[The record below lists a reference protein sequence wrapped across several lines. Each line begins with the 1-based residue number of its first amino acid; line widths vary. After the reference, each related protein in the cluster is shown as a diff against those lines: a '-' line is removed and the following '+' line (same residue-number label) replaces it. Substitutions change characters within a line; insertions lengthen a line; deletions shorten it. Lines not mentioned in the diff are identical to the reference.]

1 MVNTQEH
8 IWNRNFIFITIGNGL
23 LFVNFHMLVPTIAM
37 YAASIGSSGS
47 EIGIIAGIFA
57 LSAIVVRL
65 FTDALVGKLGKKR
78 CLFLGLLTSLIA
90 TAGYGLFPT
99 FGGLLAAR
107 ILHGFGFGL
116 STTFAAA
123 LAVEVIPPEHRGEG
137 VGYFGLGN
145 TISMGSA
152 PAIGVAVFS
161 AFPPL
166 VLFAIASAACV
177 VAILLFGLARVPE
190 RPLMQKK
197 KETIS
202 LIHHFFEEGTA
213 VPGVIS
219 FLFGFVYA
227 SVNTYLPLMAEEA
240 HIAYAGLFFVFGTL
254 FVFIS
259 RLFGGKLYDRHGPFC
274 VMFPGVLIYSVA
286 IFMICTAHSSVYLL
300 CGSIFYGLGA
310 GLLMPAIMTWLFN
323 VVAPARRSNASATYY
338 NTMDLG
344 TCLGIVLLGTL
355 AGHVGYIAIFY
366 AVLAVMGLYIAFT
379 LWAWKSG
386 YMSDHR
392 TPPSGS
398 PVP

>member
-1 MVNTQEH
+1 MNQQNR
-8 IWNRNFIFITIGNGL
+8 IWNGNFILITVGNGL

-37 YAASIGSSGS
+37 YAASIGSSGG

-65 FTDALVGKLGKKR
+65 FTDALVGRLGKKR
-78 CLFLGLLTSLIA
+78 CLFLGLLTSLVA

-99 FGGLLAAR
+99 FGGLLTAR

-152 PAIGVAVFS
+152 PAVGVAVFS
-161 AFPPL
+161 AFPPQI
-166 VLFAIASAACV
+166 LFALASAACIV
-177 VAILLFGLARVPE
+177 SMTLFLLARVPE
-190 RPLMQKK
+190 RPAGQVK
-197 KETIS
+197 KERIS
-202 LIHHFFEEGTA
+202 LLHHFFEEGTA

-219 FLFGFVYA
+219 FLFGFVNA

-240 HIAYAGLFFVFGTL
+240 HIAYAGLFFVSGTF
-254 FVFIS
+254 FVFLS
-259 RLFGGKLYDRHGPFC
+259 RIVGGKVYDRHGPFS
-274 VMFPGVLIYSVA
+274 VMFPGVLLYSVA
-286 IFMICTAHSSVYLL
+286 IFMICTAHSPIYLL
-300 CGSIFYGLGA
+300 CGSVFYGLGA

-355 AGHVGYIAIFY
+355 AGHVGYVAIFY
-366 AVLAVMGLYIAFT
+366 GVLAVMGLYIAFT

-386 YMSDHR
+386 HMTDQR

>member
-177 VAILLFGLARVPE
+177 VAILLFMLARVPE

-240 HIAYAGLFFVFGTL
+240 HIAYAGLFLYLARCSFL
-254 FVFIS
+254 FPVC
-259 RLFGGKLYDRHGPFC
+259 LVGLYDRHGPFC

-386 YMSDHR
+386 HMSDHR

>member
-1 MVNTQEH
+1 MNQQNR
-8 IWNRNFIFITIGNGL
+8 IWNGNFILITVGNGL

-37 YAASIGSSGS
+37 YAAAIGSSGG

-65 FTDALVGKLGKKR
+65 FTDALVGRLGKKR
-78 CLFLGLLTSLIA
+78 CLFLGLLTSLVA

-99 FGGLLAAR
+99 FGGLLTAR

-152 PAIGVAVFS
+152 PAVGVAVFS
-161 AFPPL
+161 AFPPQI
-166 VLFAIASAACV
+166 LFALASAACIV
-177 VAILLFGLARVPE
+177 SMTLFLLARVPE
-190 RPLMQKK
+190 RPAGQVK
-197 KETIS
+197 KERIS
-202 LIHHFFEEGTA
+202 LLHHFFEEGTA

-240 HIAYAGLFFVFGTL
+240 HIAYAGLFFVSGTL
-254 FVFIS
+254 FVFLS
-259 RLFGGKLYDRHGPFC
+259 RVVGGKVYDRHGPFS
-274 VMFPGVLIYSVA
+274 VMFPGVLLYSVA
-286 IFMICTAHSSVYLL
+286 IFMICTAHSPIYLL
-300 CGSIFYGLGA
+300 CGSVFYGLGA

-355 AGHVGYIAIFY
+355 AGHVGYVAIFY
-366 AVLAVMGLYIAFT
+366 GVLAVMGLYIAFT
-379 LWAWKSG
+379 FWAWKSG
-386 YMSDHR
+386 HMTDRR

>member
-99 FGGLLAAR
+99 FGGLMAAR

-152 PAIGVAVFS
+152 PAHRRG
-161 AFPPL
+161 
-166 VLFAIASAACV
+166 
-177 VAILLFGLARVPE
+177 
-190 RPLMQKK
+190 
-197 KETIS
+197 
-202 LIHHFFEEGTA
+202 
-213 VPGVIS
+213 
-219 FLFGFVYA
+219 
-227 SVNTYLPLMAEEA
+227 
-240 HIAYAGLFFVFGTL
+240 
-254 FVFIS
+254 
-259 RLFGGKLYDRHGPFC
+259 RLFGVSPAGTVCYCIGSLCRRYPSLYAGTGTGTAAHAKKERNDFPYPPF
-274 VMFPGVLIYSVA
+274 L
-286 IFMICTAHSSVYLL
+286 
-300 CGSIFYGLGA
+300 
-310 GLLMPAIMTWLFN
+310 
-323 VVAPARRSNASATYY
+323 
-338 NTMDLG
+338 
-344 TCLGIVLLGTL
+344 
-355 AGHVGYIAIFY
+355 
-366 AVLAVMGLYIAFT
+366 
-379 LWAWKSG
+379 
-386 YMSDHR
+386 
-392 TPPSGS
+392 
-398 PVP
+398 

>member
-1 MVNTQEH
+1 MNQQNR
-8 IWNRNFIFITIGNGL
+8 IWNGNFILITVGNGL

-37 YAASIGSSGS
+37 YAASIGSSGG

-65 FTDALVGKLGKKR
+65 FTDALVGRLGKKR
-78 CLFLGLLTSLIA
+78 CLFLGLLTSLVA

-99 FGGLLAAR
+99 FGGLLTAR

-152 PAIGVAVFS
+152 PAVGVAVFS
-161 AFPPL
+161 AFPPQI
-166 VLFAIASAACV
+166 LFAMASAACIV
-177 VAILLFGLARVPE
+177 SMTLFLLARVPE
-190 RPLMQKK
+190 RPAGQVK
-197 KETIS
+197 KERIS
-202 LIHHFFEEGTA
+202 LLHHFFEEGTA

-240 HIAYAGLFFVFGTL
+240 HIAYAGLFFVSGTL
-254 FVFIS
+254 FVFLS
-259 RLFGGKLYDRHGPFC
+259 RIVGGKVYDRHGPFS
-274 VMFPGVLIYSVA
+274 VMFPGVLLYSVA
-286 IFMICTAHSSVYLL
+286 IFMICTAHSSAYLL
-300 CGSIFYGLGA
+300 CGSVFYGLGA

-338 NTMDLG
+338 NTRDLG

-355 AGHVGYIAIFY
+355 AGHVGYVAIFY
-366 AVLAVMGLYIAFT
+366 GVLAVMGLYIAFT

-386 YMSDHR
+386 HMTDR
-392 TPPSGS
+392 CTPPSGS

>member
-37 YAASIGSSGS
+37 YAASIVSSGS

-90 TAGYGLFPT
+90 TVGYGLFPT

-166 VLFAIASAACV
+166 VLFVIASAACV
-177 VAILLFGLARVPE
+177 VAILLFMLARVPE

-202 LIHHFFEEGTA
+202 LIHHFG
-213 VPGVIS
+213 
-219 FLFGFVYA
+219 A
-227 SVNTYLPLMAEEA
+227 S
-240 HIAYAGLFFVFGTL
+240 I
-254 FVFIS
+254 
-259 RLFGGKLYDRHGPFC
+259 
-274 VMFPGVLIYSVA
+274 
-286 IFMICTAHSSVYLL
+286 
-300 CGSIFYGLGA
+300 
-310 GLLMPAIMTWLFN
+310 
-323 VVAPARRSNASATYY
+323 
-338 NTMDLG
+338 
-344 TCLGIVLLGTL
+344 
-355 AGHVGYIAIFY
+355 
-366 AVLAVMGLYIAFT
+366 
-379 LWAWKSG
+379 
-386 YMSDHR
+386 
-392 TPPSGS
+392 
-398 PVP
+398 

>member
-1 MVNTQEH
+1 MNQQNR
-8 IWNRNFIFITIGNGL
+8 IWNGNFILITVGNGL

-37 YAASIGSSGS
+37 YAASIGSSGG

-65 FTDALVGKLGKKR
+65 FTDALVGRLGKKR
-78 CLFLGLLTSLIA
+78 CLFLGLLTSLVA

-99 FGGLLAAR
+99 FGGLLTAR

-152 PAIGVAVFS
+152 PAVGVAVFS
-161 AFPPL
+161 AFPPQI
-166 VLFAIASAACV
+166 LFALASAACIV
-177 VAILLFGLARVPE
+177 SMTLFLLALVPE
-190 RPLMQKK
+190 PPAGQVK
-197 KETIS
+197 KERIS
-202 LIHHFFEEGTA
+202 LLHHFFEEGTA

-240 HIAYAGLFFVFGTL
+240 HIAYAGLFFVSGTL
-254 FVFIS
+254 FVFLS
-259 RLFGGKLYDRHGPFC
+259 RVVGGKVYDRHGPFS
-274 VMFPGVLIYSVA
+274 VMFPGVLLYSVA
-286 IFMICTAHSSVYLL
+286 IFMICTAHSSAYLL
-300 CGSIFYGLGA
+300 CGSVFYGLGA

-355 AGHVGYIAIFY
+355 AGHVGYVAIFY
-366 AVLAVMGLYIAFT
+366 GVLAVMGLYIAFT
-379 LWAWKSG
+379 FWAWKSG
-386 YMSDHR
+386 HMTDRR

>member
-1 MVNTQEH
+1 MNQQNR
-8 IWNRNFIFITIGNGL
+8 IWNGNFILITVGNGL

-37 YAASIGSSGS
+37 YAASIGSSGG

-65 FTDALVGKLGKKR
+65 FTDALVGRLGKKR
-78 CLFLGLLTSLIA
+78 CLFLGLFTSLVA

-99 FGGLLAAR
+99 FGGLLTAR

-152 PAIGVAVFS
+152 PAVGVAVFS
-161 AFPPL
+161 AFPPQI
-166 VLFAIASAACV
+166 LFALASAACIV
-177 VAILLFGLARVPE
+177 SMTLFLLARVPE
-190 RPLMQKK
+190 RPSGQVK
-197 KETIS
+197 KERIS
-202 LIHHFFEEGTA
+202 LLHHFFEEGTA

-240 HIAYAGLFFVFGTL
+240 HIAYAGLFFVSGTL
-254 FVFIS
+254 FVFLS
-259 RLFGGKLYDRHGPFC
+259 RIVGGKVYDRHGPFS
-274 VMFPGVLIYSVA
+274 VMFPGVLLYSVA
-286 IFMICTAHSSVYLL
+286 IFMICTAHSSAYLL
-300 CGSIFYGLGA
+300 CGSVFYGLGA

-355 AGHVGYIAIFY
+355 AGHVGYVAIFY
-366 AVLAVMGLYIAFT
+366 GVLDVMGLYIAFT

-386 YMSDHR
+386 HMTDRR